1 MGQFIERIKINPKE
15 QESRSR
21 LLTGDIHGRA
31 FSSLEGFHTLD
42 WLTIQLE
49 QWSSTR
55 DTFLFPGTFLVVNWG
70 GLLALIG

>member
-1 MGQFIERIKINPKE
+1 MAG
-15 QESRSR
+15 
-21 LLTGDIHGRA
+21 L
-31 FSSLEGFHTLD
+31 SSLEGFHTLD